1 MYNKESYKHKFA
13 KQLLIEWLRLGK
25 IFTCYIKDQKF
36 KIDLRNKR
44 VFEEF
49 PFEEGCSNRL
59 FENIPTFEKPFC
71 VFDILVCE
79 NGRPVY
85 GFEIVHKHK
94 SNEYKI
100 QKLVEEKKNHNK
112 NFSVY
117 EISAEWILRL
127 VKPPRSLKLSK
138 ILC

>member
-1 MYNKESYKHKFA
+1 MDLKNKE
-13 KQLLIEWLRLGK
+13 
-25 IFTCYIKDQKF
+25 
-36 KIDLRNKR
+36 

-49 PFEEGCSNRL
+49 PFDSGCSL
-59 FENIPTFEKPFC
+59 KTFKEIPVIEKPFC

-79 NGRPVY
+79 KGVPKY

-94 SNEYKI
+94 SGDYKI
-100 QKLVEEKKNHNK
+100 QKLLEEKTNFNHN
-112 NFSVY
+112 FCVY
-117 EISAEWILRL
+117 EISAEWIMRL